1 MRISDWSSDVCSS
14 DLSDDLRVRRC
25 LALAMRMSSGVC
37 SSDRG
42 GVYPNNGHVMAA
54 KLAAKRSGQLRRTAP
69 SGVNEGSHADAHQ
82 TALLAQAQ
90 LLLPQSIDV
99 DHCLQLGQQA
109 REVPGI
115 VGHADG
121 RAVRKLLRLD
131 EVKRANF
138 THVEGHLARAVLRS
152 AEQTSTRLN
161 SSH

>member
-1 MRISDWSSDVCSS
+1 MRMAAAHRS
-14 DLSDDLRVRRC
+14 DL
-25 LALAMRMSSGVC
+25 A
-37 SSDRG
+37 G
-42 GVYPNNGHVMAA
+42 GVYPHDGHVMAA

-138 THVEGHLARAVLRS
+138 TRSEEHTSELQSLMRISYAVFSLKKK
-152 AEQTSTRLN
+152 N
-161 SSH
+161 K

>member
-1 MRISDWSSDVCSS
+1 
-14 DLSDDLRVRRC
+14 
-25 LALAMRMSSGVC
+25 
-37 SSDRG
+37 
-42 GVYPNNGHVMAA
+42 MAA

-131 EVKRANF
+131 EVKRANL
-138 THVEGHLARAVLRS
+138 THVEGHLASAVLEQPLCNRS
-152 AEQTSTRLN
+152 EEQTSELPSLMHISYAVLCLKKNTTTPQAPE
-161 SSH
+161 